1 MANPQNLV
9 PNSARTPKQRREN
22 ARKAGKAS
30 GAKRKRLKTLAE
42 ELRWLLQL
50 DIVDA
55 SGQKVNTQQAISTAL
70 IKAALAEL
78 GLQKA
83 AGGGV

>member
-1 MANPQNLV
+1 M
-9 PNSARTPKQRREN
+9 
-22 ARKAGKAS
+22 
-30 GAKRKRLKTLAE
+30 
-42 ELRWLLQL
+42 QL